1 MRAHAGR
8 YFGVATFGS
17 QVSEEQRPNQRVI
30 VIQSSTRIAL
40 AAIKL
45 LRNALK
51 VLLDC
56 EFTLRDSFGDWCN
69 GSTTDSDS
77 VSPSSNLGFP
87 ISEHFYIASAPLLQM
102 LGRFYFSDLYFVKPL
117 MRVGNAFPSIHQCAL
132 SACFHQPRNLC
143 AALAAPNFWWVE
155 AMSATTRRK
164 SKTAPS

>member
-1 MRAHAGR
+1 MRADAGR

-17 QVSEEQRPNQRVI
+17 QVGEEQRPNQRVI

-40 AAIKL
+40 AAINL

-56 EFTLRDSFGDWCN
+56 QITPHDSFGDWCN

-87 ISEHFYIASAPLLQM
+87 IIGISQ
-102 LGRFYFSDLYFVKPL
+102 
-117 MRVGNAFPSIHQCAL
+117 
-132 SACFHQPRNLC
+132 
-143 AALAAPNFWWVE
+143 
-155 AMSATTRRK
+155 T
-164 SKTAPS
+164 

>member
-1 MRAHAGR
+1 MRADAGR

-17 QVSEEQRPNQRVI
+17 QVGEEQRPNQRVI

-40 AAIKL
+40 AAINL

-87 ISEHFYIASAPLLQM
+87 ISKHFSLVPPPRKKAGAFLLN
-102 LGRFYFSDLYFVKPL
+102 G
-117 MRVGNAFPSIHQCAL
+117 
-132 SACFHQPRNLC
+132 
-143 AALAAPNFWWVE
+143 
-155 AMSATTRRK
+155 
-164 SKTAPS
+164 